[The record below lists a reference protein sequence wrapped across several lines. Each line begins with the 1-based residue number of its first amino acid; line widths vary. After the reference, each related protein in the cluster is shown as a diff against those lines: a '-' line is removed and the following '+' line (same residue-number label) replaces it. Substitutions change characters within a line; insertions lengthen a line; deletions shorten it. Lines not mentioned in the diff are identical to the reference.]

1 MWRLP
6 LADEYRELNKSL
18 IADIKNTGNR
28 YGGAITA
35 ALFVSEFAGVVPWLH
50 VDIAGTSNSSKES
63 GVTVKGATGVPVRTL
78 YEFARG
84 E

>member
-1 MWRLP
+1 MWRMP

-35 ALFVSEFAGVVPWLH
+35 ALFLSEFVDAVPWVH
-50 VDIAGTSNSSKES
+50 VDIAGPSNSSKES
-63 GVTVKGATGVPVRTL
+63 GVMVKGATGVPVRTL
-78 YEFARG
+78 CEFMRG
-84 E
+84 A